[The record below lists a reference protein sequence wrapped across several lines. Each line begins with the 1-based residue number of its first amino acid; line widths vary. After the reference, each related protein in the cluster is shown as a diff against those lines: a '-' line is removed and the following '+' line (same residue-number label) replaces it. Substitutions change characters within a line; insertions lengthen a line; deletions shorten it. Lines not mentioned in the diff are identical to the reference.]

1 MKRNNP
7 PESGARWSGRQR
19 VARVIVVAAALVIGI
34 AGCVGLDP
42 GAAEPRGGARPA
54 GLGSATPA
62 VRAALPAPT
71 RTAERID
78 ADDDR
83 LVRAL
88 AAGAAPAAPRSAP
101 GPETAVPPAR
111 DAIPRIE
118 PIRQGAPNRPYV
130 IDDERYV
137 PIAQDLPM
145 RETGVASWYGEPF
158 HGRRTANGEVY
169 DMHTM
174 TAAHPTMPLPS
185 YALVRHLANGREII
199 VRINDRGPFVGGRVI
214 DLSLAAARRLGIEG
228 IARVEVVRLTHDDIR
243 HGRWRDPAVR
253 LASADRVT
261 RR

>member
-1 MKRNNP
+1 
-7 PESGARWSGRQR
+7 
-19 VARVIVVAAALVIGI
+19 
-34 AGCVGLDP
+34 
-42 GAAEPRGGARPA
+42 
-54 GLGSATPA
+54 
-62 VRAALPAPT
+62 
-71 RTAERID
+71 
-78 ADDDR
+78 
-83 LVRAL
+83 
-88 AAGAAPAAPRSAP
+88 
-101 GPETAVPPAR
+101 
-111 DAIPRIE
+111 
-118 PIRQGAPNRPYV
+118 
-130 IDDERYV
+130 
-137 PIAQDLPM
+137 M